1 MHNVGDHVVGV
12 VGVGAFAEDRE
23 DGDLADGEV
32 GGDQGGVDGFDGR
45 VSGEVV
51 ELVGGD
57 DEEGIVGLD
66 GVGDVGVGEGPEG
79 GIHGVAGAGQRDEEG
94 LVFDQGGGHGGD
106 VARRGYHL
114 AAHLEEVAHGGQVQE
129 VGGGGTVEGVGGAG
143 AGARAREA
151 RVVRLT
157 WRLSVGR
164 REQEEEEEEDEHEKE
179 EVMQFEGC
187 HCVCVGGWFCFGV
200 LSLYSNHRLLLFLLL
215 NSYVVLCRKVC
226 LKSGQDG

>member
-1 MHNVGDHVVGV
+1 LHNVGDHVIGV

-32 GGDQGGVDGFDGR
+32 GGDQGRVDGFDGR
-45 VSGEVV
+45 VGGEVV

-57 DEEGIVGLD
+57 DEEGVVGLD
-66 GVGDVGVGEGPEG
+66 GVGDVGVGEGTKG
-79 GIHGVAGAGQRDEEG
+79 GIHRIAGAAQGDEEG

-106 VARRGYHL
+106 VARRGDHL

-129 VGGGGTVEGVGGAG
+129 VGGGGAVEGVGGAG

-151 RVVRLT
+151 RVVHLT
-157 WRLSVGR
+157 WRLGVGR
-164 REQEEEEEEDEHEKE
+164 WEQKEEEEDEHEKE
-179 EVMQFEGC
+179 EVMNFEGC

-200 LSLYSNHRLLLFLLL
+200 LGLYSSHRLLLL
-215 NSYVVLCRKVC
+215 NVYVVLCDKFV
-226 LKSGQDG
+226 